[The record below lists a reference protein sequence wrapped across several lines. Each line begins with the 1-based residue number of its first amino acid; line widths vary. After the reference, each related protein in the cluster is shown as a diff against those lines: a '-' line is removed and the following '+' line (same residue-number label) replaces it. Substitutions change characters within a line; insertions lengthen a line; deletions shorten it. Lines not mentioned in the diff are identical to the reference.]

1 MGVSLD
7 FLELRNMIKMR
18 QVRRGAKLA
27 TAVML
32 CVSLEACT
40 TSSDNAV
47 EETTEIMPEDEVM
60 AADSFKGEESDE
72 ISGKKEDTDF
82 AISENYKS
90 FDPSGILIH
99 FEFDQSDLNPRAVA
113 ALDKIVAGLKADP
126 LAKMVIRGHADKQGT
141 VEYNNQL
148 SERRTKTIRDYLM
161 GKGIAEER
169 LVSVPMGEMEPLIEG
184 DTVKAFKQNRRG
196 DFNLDYTH
204 NVFSSQ

>member
-1 MGVSLD
+1 M
-7 FLELRNMIKMR
+7 
-18 QVRRGAKLA
+18 
-27 TAVML
+27 
-32 CVSLEACT
+32 
-40 TSSDNAV
+40 
-47 EETTEIMPEDEVM
+47 
-60 AADSFKGEESDE
+60 
-72 ISGKKEDTDF
+72 
-82 AISENYKS
+82 
-90 FDPSGILIH
+90 
-99 FEFDQSDLNPRAVA
+99 
-113 ALDKIVAGLKADP
+113 DKIVAGLKADP